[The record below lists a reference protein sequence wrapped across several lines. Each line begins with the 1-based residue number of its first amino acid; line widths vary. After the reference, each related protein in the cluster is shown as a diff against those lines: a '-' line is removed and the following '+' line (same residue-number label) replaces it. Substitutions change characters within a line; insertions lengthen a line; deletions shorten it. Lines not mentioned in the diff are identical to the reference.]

1 MEEEVEDLE
10 EEEVEVEVV
19 DSEQVDS
26 EEVEEDLEDFLL
38 HHRCLLLDVDPVVE
52 EDAGCNQV
60 KDSNVLRLLIWMNR
74 CSVSD
79 LISYSFDVLMT

>member
-1 MEEEVEDLE
+1 MEEEVEELE
-10 EEEVEVEVV
+10 EEEVVVEAV
-19 DSEQVDS
+19 DSAQVDS
-26 EEVEEDLEDFLL
+26 EEAEEVLEDSLL

-52 EDAGCNQV
+52 EDVASNQV
-60 KDSNVLRLLIWMNR
+60 KDSSVLRLLIWMNR